1 MHNSFPTRRS
11 SDLGDFD
18 TQENSP
24 GQTPEYEGIRLFS
37 PGGQRLAE
45 DNTDYRKCMSN
56 VWNWRSMSPSLPSL
70 DNCGVGIVYD
80 VQPKSGNDDLVKMF
94 TVAVV
99 NQAAALRDVEMAN
112 ARSEEHTSE
121 LQSLMRIS
129 YAVSCLK
136 KKKQKTYKQL

>member
-1 MHNSFPTRRS
+1 MRISDWSSDVYS
-11 SDLGDFD
+11 SDLPPIPVVVSAIEQKYGDFD

-56 VWNWRSMSPSLPSL
+56 VGNWRSMSQSLQSL

-80 VQPKSGNDDLVKMF
+80 V
-94 TVAVV
+94 
-99 NQAAALRDVEMAN
+99 R
-112 ARSEEHTSE
+112 RSEESRVGKECVGTCRLRWS
-121 LQSLMRIS
+121 
-129 YAVSCLK
+129 
-136 KKKQKTYKQL
+136 TYQ

>member
-1 MHNSFPTRRS
+1 MRISDWSSDVCS
-11 SDLGDFD
+11 SDLEQKYGDFD

-80 VQPKSGNDDLVKMF
+80 VQPKSGNDNLVQMF
-94 TVAVV
+94 PVEGV
-99 NQAAALRDVEMAN
+99 NK
-112 ARSEEHTSE
+112 RSEKRREGKEWDS
-121 LQSLMRIS
+121 
-129 YAVSCLK
+129 
-136 KKKQKTYKQL
+136 

>member
-1 MHNSFPTRRS
+1 
-11 SDLGDFD
+11 
-18 TQENSP
+18 
-24 GQTPEYEGIRLFS
+24 
-37 PGGQRLAE
+37 
-45 DNTDYRKCMSN
+45 MSN

-112 ARSEEHTSE
+112 AAETQQAEATAARSEERRVGKSVSVRVD
-121 LQSLMRIS
+121 LGGRRIM
-129 YAVSCLK
+129 K
-136 KKKQKTYKQL
+136 KKKQQKK